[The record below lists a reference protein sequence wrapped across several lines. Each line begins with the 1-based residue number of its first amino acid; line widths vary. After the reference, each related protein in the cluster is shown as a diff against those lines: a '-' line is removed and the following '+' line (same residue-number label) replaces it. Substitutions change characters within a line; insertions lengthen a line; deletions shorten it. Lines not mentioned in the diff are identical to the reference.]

1 MTEKLPSLI
10 IVIAVAKG
18 GKSTA
23 LNFILHSISYDGI
36 VDTEQV
42 EEIFETGN
50 TMGARK
56 SGVWISDVQIHGEND
71 RWQSLIILDVEGT
84 DLRPIPGP

>member
-23 LNFILHSISYDGI
+23 LNFILHSVSYDGI
-36 VDTEQV
+36 ADTEQD

-50 TMGARK
+50 TMGATKR
-56 SGVWISDVQIHGEND
+56 GVWISDVQINGGND
-71 RWQSLIILDVEGT
+71 RWQSLIMLDVEGT
-84 DLRPIPGP
+84 DLRPTLGP

>member
-10 IVIAVAKG
+10 IVIAVAKR

-36 VDTEQV
+36 ADTEQV
-42 EEIFETGN
+42 EEIFEREILWVQQSVEYGSQTC
-50 TMGARK
+50 K
-56 SGVWISDVQIHGEND
+56 SM
-71 RWQSLIILDVEGT
+71 VETT
-84 DLRPIPGP
+84 DGKV

>member
-36 VDTEQV
+36 TDTEQV

-50 TMGARK
+50 TMGATKR
-56 SGVWISDVQIHGEND
+56 GVWISDVQINGEND
-71 RWQSLIILDVEGT
+71 RWLSLIILDVEGT
-84 DLRPIPGP
+84 DLRPTLGP

>member
-23 LNFILHSISYDGI
+23 LNFILHSISHDGI
-36 VDTEQV
+36 ADTEQV

-56 SGVWISDVQIHGEND
+56 SGVWISDVQINGEND

>member
-50 TMGARK
+50 TMGATK
-56 SGVWISDVQIHGEND
+56 CGVWISDVQINGEND

-84 DLRPIPGP
+84 DLRPSLGP

>member
-36 VDTEQV
+36 ADTEQV

-50 TMGARK
+50 TMGATKR
-56 SGVWISDVQIHGEND
+56 GVWISDVQINDGND

-84 DLRPIPGP
+84 DLRPTLGP